1 MVELPLVAVLLGTD
15 HHPFDR
21 LLSWVA
27 DHECRPARWFVQH
40 GSTPLRPGLTG
51 APMLGIDELSDLLL
65 RADAVV
71 THGGPGLIME
81 ARAAGHRP
89 VVVPRDP
96 ALHEHVDWHQ
106 QRFTARLA
114 RAGTIHLALER
125 DQFVDAVNLA
135 LSMTHGPAVAVE
147 PTIVSQRLGSMI
159 EALVQGS

>member
-1 MVELPLVAVLLGTD
+1 MVDLPLVAVLLGTD
-15 HHPFDR
+15 HHPFNR

-27 DHECRPARWFVQH
+27 DDGCRPARWFVQH
-40 GSTPLRPGLTG
+40 GSTPLPPGLTG
-51 APMLGIDELSDLLL
+51 APMLRVDELSDLLV

-96 ALHEHVDWHQ
+96 GLHEHVDWHQ

-114 RAGTIHLALER
+114 SAGTIRLALQREE
-125 DQFVDAVNLA
+125 FVDAVNLA
-135 LSMTHGPAVAVE
+135 LSVPHGPAVAVT

-159 EALVQGS
+159 ADLVQGA